1 MKIGLS
7 LPNNWGLEDPTALV
21 ELAVLADELG
31 FASLWVSEHILNI
44 SYVEKRIGNKP
55 YYHPLA
61 LLAFIA
67 ARTQRISLGTS
78 ILVMP
83 FHHPAELAKFAATLE
98 NLAPGR
104 LVLGVGVGAVAEE
117 FAALGIPFEQRGK
130 ITSESLQVMRALLTQ
145 EEATHH
151 GELWN
156 FDKVKFSPKPR
167 HENGIPLWVGGGCS
181 MPVYRRAAQ
190 LGDGW
195 HATGITREEFAA
207 GAEAV
212 RKIAQEASRDPASV
226 TLSMRVNI
234 DYGQPL
240 PSAAEEKTLI
250 ASEDPK
256 HMAKELAAWEAVGAD
271 HLVLALNVNDLD
283 HLRNEMKRISREV
296 LPLLPT
302 A

>member
-7 LPNNWGLEDPTALV
+7 LPNNWGLEDPAALV

-78 ILVMP
+78 ILVLP
-83 FHHPAELAKFAATLE
+83 FHHPAELAKFAATLD

-104 LVLGVGVGAVAEE
+104 LLMGVGVGAVPEE

-167 HENGIPLWVGGGCS
+167 HEGGIPLWVGGGCS
-181 MPVYRRAAQ
+181 MPVYRRAAL

-195 HATGITREEFAA
+195 HATGISRDEFAA
-207 GAEAV
+207 GADSV
-212 RKIAQEASRDPASV
+212 RKIAQEAGRDPAPL

-250 ASEDPK
+250 PSADPK
-256 HMAKELAAWEAVGAD
+256 QMAKELEAWKAVGAE

-283 HLRNEMKRISREV
+283 HLRNEMNRISREV
-296 LPLLPT
+296 LPLLPS

>member
-7 LPNNWGLEDPTALV
+7 LPNNWGLEDPAALV

-44 SYVEKRIGNKP
+44 SYVEKRIGNRP

-67 ARTQRISLGTS
+67 ARTQRIALGTS

-83 FHHPAELAKFAATLE
+83 FHHPAELAKFAATLD

-104 LVLGVGVGAVAEE
+104 LLLGIGVGAVAEE
-117 FAALGIPFEQRGK
+117 FEALGIAFEQRGK

-167 HENGIPLWVGGGCS
+167 GEGGIPLWVGGGCS
-181 MPVYRRAAQ
+181 MPVYRRAAL

-207 GAEAV
+207 GAQAV
-212 RKIAQEASRDPASV
+212 RKVAQDGGIDPAGL
-226 TLSMRVNI
+226 TMSMRVNI

-240 PSAAEEKTLI
+240 PSPAEEKTLI
-250 ASEDPK
+250 PSDDPR
-256 HMAKELAAWEAVGAD
+256 HMAKELEAWKAVGAE
-271 HLVLALNVNDLD
+271 HLVLALNVNDID
-283 HLRNEMKRISREV
+283 QLRSEMNRISREV